1 MHYVVIWNLLIQDN
15 WFRAIVVEILSY
27 FTVTFLCFIFWKILS
42 FSIQWVR
49 PSSDVELFTE
59 LSTWKVRRLN
69 QLGMPVSIW
78 KGLAVLLAHLASTLD
93 RLWNGFDS
101 DAELFMCR
109 TKCINY
115 YVTYFLSNFT
125 EMNIFLLL
133 NLVGSALIR
142 IRFGSRKVRHL
153 NRA

>member
-27 FTVTFLCFIFWKILS
+27 ITVTFLCFIFWKILS

-49 PSSDVELFTE
+49 PGSDVELFTE
-59 LSTWKVRRLN
+59 LNTWKVRR

-78 KGLAVLLAHLASTLD
+78 NGLAVLPAHLASTLD

-125 EMNIFLLL
+125 EMNIFRLL

-142 IRFGSRKVRHL
+142 ISFGSRKGRHL

>member
-49 PSSDVELFTE
+49 PGSDVELFTE
-59 LSTWKVRRLN
+59 LSTWKVRR

-78 KGLAVLLAHLASTLD
+78 NGLAVLPAHLASTLD
-93 RLWNGFDS
+93 RFWNGFDS

-109 TKCINY
+109 TKCIY
-115 YVTYFLSNFT
+115 YHVTYFLSNFT
-125 EMNIFLLL
+125 EKNIFLLL